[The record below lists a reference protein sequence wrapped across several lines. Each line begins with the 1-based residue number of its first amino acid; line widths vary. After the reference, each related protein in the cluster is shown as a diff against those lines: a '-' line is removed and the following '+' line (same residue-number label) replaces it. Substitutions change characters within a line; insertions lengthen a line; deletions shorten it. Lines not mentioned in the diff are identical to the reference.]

1 MKRKLFLLFP
11 IGFCIIFFMSSCDKE
26 NFITSS
32 DASLFVS
39 TDSIKFDT
47 VFTSIGSI
55 TKSFKIINQNNQK
68 LLLSEIK
75 LMGGS
80 QSAFRININGTS
92 TSQLN
97 NVEIEANDS
106 IYVFVA
112 ITINPTQQNLPFIL
126 SDSIKIIYNGNEK
139 FVQLQAYGQN
149 AHFLSNENIIGN
161 VNWQNDLPY
170 VVLGG
175 LHINASSV
183 LTIEPGTKIFIH
195 ANAPILVD
203 GTLITQGTKNN
214 EVIFTGDRL
223 DIDYR
228 DLPASWPGII
238 FRTSSKN
245 NELNFTVIKN
255 AFQSI
260 VAIDPSVNTSPKV
273 SIHQC
278 IINNA
283 YDAGI
288 YSNHSD
294 LLVENS
300 LISNCGTGI
309 RIVNG
314 GKYQFVNCTAAGY
327 SNDFMSHNKPTLN
340 VSNYIYQN
348 GSEISSDL
356 YAQFINCIFWGEGG
370 SNTDEIYVDKLGNT
384 AFDVTFDHSL
394 YKVDVDPIDVNFIT
408 SIKNQDPIFD
418 SVDVFNNY
426 YDFRIKN
433 SPFAPG
439 IDQGINT
446 IYLNDLDNQPRIAGM
461 TTDIGC
467 YEKQ

>member
-1 MKRKLFLLFP
+1 MKRKLFFYFP
-11 IGFCIIFFMSSCDKE
+11 IGYCIIFFMTSCNKE

-39 TDSIKFDT
+39 SDSIKFDT

-75 LMGGS
+75 LMGGTP
-80 QSAFRININGTS
+80 SAFRININGT
-92 TSQLN
+92 TASQLN
-97 NVEIEANDS
+97 NVEIEAKDS
-106 IYVFVA
+106 LYIFVA

-126 SDSIKIIYNGNEK
+126 SDSIKIKYNGNEK

-149 AHFLSNENIIGN
+149 AHFLTNENIIGN

-170 VVLGG
+170 VILGS
-175 LHINASSV
+175 LHIDESAV
-183 LTIEPGTKIFIH
+183 LTIEPGTKIFAH

-203 GTLITQGTKNN
+203 GSLITQGVKNN

-223 DIDYR
+223 DADYI

-238 FRTSSKN
+238 FRALSKN
-245 NELNFTVIKN
+245 NVLNFTVIKN
-255 AFQSI
+255 AYQAI
-260 VAIDPSVNTSPKV
+260 VALDPSVNALPKLT
-273 SIHQC
+273 IHQC
-278 IINNA
+278 TINNA
-283 YDAGI
+283 FDAGI
-288 YSNHSD
+288 FCNHSD

-348 GSEISSDL
+348 GSGISSDL

-394 YKVDVDPIDVNFIT
+394 YKVDVDPLNVNFV
-408 SIKNQDPIFD
+408 SPIKNQNPIFD
-418 SVDVFNNY
+418 SVDVQNNF

-433 SPFAPG
+433 NSFAPG

-446 IYLNDLDNQPRIAGM
+446 IYLNDLDNQTRLIGM

>member
-1 MKRKLFLLFP
+1 MKRKVFLLFP
-11 IGFCIIFFMSSCDKE
+11 IGFCFIFFMSSCNKE

-39 TDSIKFDT
+39 SDSIKFDT

-55 TKSFKIINQNNQK
+55 TKSLKIINQNNQK

-75 LMGGS
+75 LMGGL
-80 QSAFRININGTS
+80 QSAFRININGIAI
-92 TSQLN
+92 SQLN
-97 NVEIEANDS
+97 NIEIDANDS
-106 IYVFVA
+106 LYIFVA

-126 SDSIKIIYNGNEK
+126 SDSIKINYNGNEK

-149 AHFLSNENIIGN
+149 AHFLTNENITGN
-161 VNWQNDLPY
+161 VSWQNELPY
-170 VVLGG
+170 VLLGS
-175 LHINASSV
+175 LHIDETAV
-183 LTIEPGTKIFIH
+183 LTIEPGTKIFVH

-203 GTLITQGTKNN
+203 GTLITQGVKNN
-214 EVIFTGDRL
+214 EVVFTGDRL

-245 NELNFTVIKN
+245 NELNFTIIKN

-260 VAIDPSVNTSPKV
+260 VAIDPSVNAFPKV

-309 RIVNG
+309 RIING

-348 GSEISSDL
+348 GNPIASDL
-356 YAQFINCIFWGEGG
+356 SAQFTNCIFWGEGG
-370 SNTDEIYVDKLGNT
+370 TNTDEIFVDKLGNT
-384 AFDVTFDHSL
+384 LFDVTFDHSL
-394 YKVDVDPIDVNFIT
+394 YKVDLDPSNVNFIS

-418 SVDVFNNY
+418 SVDVQNNF
-426 YDFRIKN
+426 YDFRIN
-433 SPFAPG
+433 NNPLAPG
-439 IDQGINT
+439 FDQGMNT

-461 TTDIGC
+461 TSDIGC

>member
-1 MKRKLFLLFP
+1 MKRKLFFYFP
-11 IGFCIIFFMSSCDKE
+11 IAFCIIFFMTSCNKE

-32 DASLFVS
+32 DASLFFTS
-39 TDSIKFDT
+39 DSIKFDT
-47 VFTSIGSI
+47 VFTSVGSI

-75 LMGGS
+75 LMGGT
-80 QSAFRININGTS
+80 QSAFRLNINGTAA
-92 TSQLN
+92 TQLN
-97 NVEIEANDS
+97 NIEIDANDS
-106 IYVFVA
+106 IYIFVA

-126 SDSIKIIYNGNEK
+126 SASIKINYTGNEK
-139 FVQLQAYGQN
+139 FIQLQAYGQN
-149 AHFLSNENIIGN
+149 AHFLTNENIIGD
-161 VNWQNDLPY
+161 VSWQNDLPY
-170 VVLGG
+170 VILGSI
-175 LHINASSV
+175 HINESAV
-183 LTIEPGTKIFIH
+183 LTIESGTKIFVH

-203 GTLITQGTKNN
+203 GTLMTQGAKND

-223 DIDYR
+223 DNDYSN
-228 DLPASWPGII
+228 LPASWPGII

-245 NELNFTVIKN
+245 NVLHFTVIKN
-255 AFQSI
+255 AYQ
-260 VAIDPSVNTSPKV
+260 AILALDPSINTFPKV

-278 IINNA
+278 TINNA

-288 YSNHSD
+288 FSNHSD

-309 RIVNG
+309 RIING
-314 GKYQFVNCTAAGY
+314 GNYEFVNCTSVGY

-348 GSEISSDL
+348 GNPIASDL
-356 YAQFINCIFWGEGG
+356 SAQFTNCIFWGEGG
-370 SNTDEIYVDKLGNT
+370 TNTEEIFVDKFGNT
-384 AFDVTFDHSL
+384 LFDVSFNHTL
-394 YKVDVDPIDVNFIT
+394 YKADVDPIDANFIT
-408 SIKNQDPIFD
+408 SIKNQDPHFD

-433 SPFAPG
+433 NPFAPG

-446 IYLNDLDNQPRIAGM
+446 IYLNDLDNQTRISGL
-461 TTDIGC
+461 TTDMGC